1 MINTKRFT
9 VEKKRLE
16 FSLFLKRGECEI
28 FMKNKYF
35 LEFSSQLLKEEKIIL
50 KLLIEKY
57 LKKEKLEF
65 FLDEIEIPK
74 LRNCKKNFIER
85 LGKKGVFFIEQ
96 DKEKVYCPFFNCII
110 FQKDSFKVSLNSE
123 FVDYLINKEKVFKY
137 SLREALFLK
146 NIFSIEFFYKV
157 LKTNILKNTLDID
170 VEKFKELI
178 SIESYSRLYDLKRF
192 VLTPLI
198 EDINK
203 NTDFNIGFTMK
214 KIEENWSIVF
224 NIQNSKVE
232 TLKIYTK
239 LFLKLYK
246 NHVVDKKKVA
256 YLLFDAMNLHNYD
269 YVKAKV
275 LFTIKNKKKY
285 GLNFDSLLE
294 GVLCDKI
301 GEFYVLLKSSE
312 IEAQNIDVFR
322 KIVHRE
328 IHPLNFP
335 EISTLDYNT
344 NLAKQLFSI
353 KSEKPLEIISEN
365 LKLELLFNPTGNS
378 KIDIYLKYRK

>member
-1 MINTKRFT
+1 
-9 VEKKRLE
+9 
-16 FSLFLKRGECEI
+16 
-28 FMKNKYF
+28 MKNKYF

-65 FLDEIEIPK
+65 SLDELDIPK
-74 LRNCKKNFIER
+74 LRNCKKKYIER
-85 LGKKGVFFIEQ
+85 LGKKGVFFIEE
-96 DKEKVYCPFFNCII
+96 DKEKSYCPFFNCIV
-110 FQKDSFKVSLNSE
+110 FQKESFKVSFNSE
-123 FVDYLINKEKVFKY
+123 FLDYFINKEKNFKY

-157 LKTNILKNTLDID
+157 LKTNILKNTLEID

-192 VLTPLI
+192 VLIPLI

-203 NTDFNIGFTMK
+203 NTDFNIGFTLK
-214 KIEENWSIVF
+214 KGEGNNSIVF
-224 NIQNSKVE
+224 SIENSKVE
-232 TLKIYTK
+232 ILKIYTK

-246 NHVVDKKKVA
+246 NHIVDKKKVA
-256 YLLFDAMNLHNYD
+256 YLLFDAMSLHNYD
-269 YVKAKV
+269 YVKTKI
-275 LFTIKNKKKY
+275 LFAIKNKKKY

-294 GVLCDKI
+294 GVLCDRI

-312 IEAQNIDVFR
+312 IEAQSIDIFR
-322 KIVHRE
+322 KIIHRD
-328 IHPLNFP
+328 ISPLNFP

-353 KSEKPLEIISEN
+353 KPQQLLEIVSEN
-365 LKLELLFNPTGNS
+365 LKLELLFNPEGNS